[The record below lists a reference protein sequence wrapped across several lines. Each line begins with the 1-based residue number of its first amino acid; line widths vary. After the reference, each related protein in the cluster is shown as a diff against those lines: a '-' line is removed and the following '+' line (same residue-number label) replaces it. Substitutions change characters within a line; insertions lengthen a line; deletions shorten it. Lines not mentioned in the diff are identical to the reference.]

1 MSLGLENAWGAQGA
15 WDALHS
21 IIAERKKDEI
31 LKQKAEDDRQERAR
45 LLANDAEQRRQ
56 FDVTNQRLEEAAGIV
71 RQKQQEQDT
80 INKATRIQNTSEIGD
95 TLTPDKIVALEQAGA
110 GNAVAAK
117 PILTM
122 PGIIEKLGGRAN
134 PATSTG
140 GDLVYGGT
148 SAQVHQ
154 ATAEKLADQ
163 RYQEQ
168 VQRDAR
174 NATHQGVVEE
184 QANQRLDMLAA
195 NQGKSGDA
203 RLDRSY
209 NKEVSRMDS
218 IAKPVL
224 DRADRLQRLKI
235 SLDAQSPQ
243 ADALIAPELLTAMA
257 GGQGSG
263 LRMNEAEIARIVGGR
278 SKLES
283 LKASLN
289 QWSLD
294 PSKALSIT
302 PDQRQQVR
310 ALVEKMSAKVDAKV
324 AAVQRAHRGLIDAQ
338 DVITQRNVS
347 DALAKELSDIDTRD
361 DAPGGPTPGASTPG
375 TIVKTWNP
383 KTRKFE

>member
-1 MSLGLENAWGAQGA
+1 VSVGLGNAYGIEAGF
-15 WDALHS
+15 DALHK
-21 IIAERKKDEI
+21 IISERKKDEI
-31 LKQKAEDDRQERAR
+31 LKAKEEDDRREFEFRQQQAQQQ
-45 LLANDAEQRRQ
+45 AEQYRL
-56 FDVTNQRLEEAAGIV
+56 TNERLIAATQAATDEKAQNNLEQEGARTIAAHTRGDLLTPHEAG
-71 RQKQQEQDT
+71 
-80 INKATRIQNTSEIGD
+80 
-95 TLTPDKIVALEQAGA
+95 TLTKLGQGPALVQTPNMPQTQEMLGSLGAVPGMLPSLAGKLQTYAGTAEQNRQAGA
-110 GNAVAAK
+110 DA
-117 PILTM
+117 
-122 PGIIEKLGGRAN
+122 RAE
-134 PATSTG
+134 
-140 GDLVYGGT
+140 
-148 SAQVHQ
+148 Q
-154 ATAEKLADQ
+154 ARKDAEA
-163 RYQEQ
+163 
-168 VQRDAR
+168 RDAR
-174 NATHQGVVEE
+174 LGMQSDRMYGLAVDAGNRA
-184 QANQRLDMLAA
+184 AA
-195 NQGKSGDA
+195 NQGKGDDA

-302 PDQRQQVR
+302 PDQRMQVR

-324 AAVQRAHRGLIDAQ
+324 AAVQRAHRGLIDAP
-338 DVITQRNVS
+338 DVNTQRNVS

-361 DAPGGPTPGASTPG
+361 DAPGGPPPGVTVTKIEKVRP
-375 TIVKTWNP
+375 
-383 KTRKFE
+383 